1 MTFQN
6 KSRLRKII
14 EREERIIFN
23 KVSLLLGYTISIV
36 EEKILSINFRFSTW
50 QQKKSKVRRDLRLS
64 ESTLDIM
71 NEQSRI
77 LKSHGDSRRQLKV
90 FL

>member
-6 KSRLRKII
+6 KSRLKKII
-14 EREERIIFN
+14 EKKEERIIFN

-50 QQKKSKVRRDLRLS
+50 QQKKKQGATRFKAVRI
-64 ESTLDIM
+64 DIRH
-71 NEQSRI
+71 NE
-77 LKSHGDSRRQLKV
+77 
-90 FL
+90 